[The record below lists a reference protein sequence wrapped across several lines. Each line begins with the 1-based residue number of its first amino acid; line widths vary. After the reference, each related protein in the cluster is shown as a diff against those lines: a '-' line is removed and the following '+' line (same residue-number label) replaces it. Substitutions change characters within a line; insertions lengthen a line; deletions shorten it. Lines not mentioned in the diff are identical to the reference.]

1 MAAAT
6 LPVYARIMFDSYSQK
21 RDSAILRT
29 DMESGPPRQA
39 KIRSRVMLTR
49 TVRIV
54 IESLANFQLFETW
67 FKDDINYGA
76 DFFNMRDPVSKA
88 TIEARFVGGEYV
100 SRPLT
105 GTLTLWQ
112 IDASI
117 ESWG

>member
-21 RDSAILRT
+21 REPAVLRT

-54 IESLANFQLFETW
+54 IESLANFQAFETW
-67 FKDDINYGA
+67 FKEDIQYGSL
-76 DFFNMRDPVSKA
+76 FFNMRDPVSK
-88 TIEARFVGGEYV
+88 TTVEARFVGGEYTA
-100 SRPLT
+100 RPLT

-117 ESWG
+117 ESWS